1 NSASYSPWRVDGV
14 PLSETRATPGDAGI
28 GRAEV
33 LLPTTRA
40 TRPSASTTADSTGGM
55 NASRAEVYS
64 HALLRI
70 TGEPLYR
77 DRIAWLHEQV
87 EALDETEV
95 SVSPVTRLPCA
106 TGSITV
112 SIL

>member
-1 NSASYSPWRVDGV
+1 M
-14 PLSETRATPGDAGI
+14 
-28 GRAEV
+28 

-40 TRPSASTTADSTGGM
+40 TPPSASTTAGTTRAM
-55 NASRAEVYS
+55 NASRPEVCS
-64 HALLRI
+64 HGLLRI

-77 DRIAWLHEQV
+77 DRIAWLHERV